1 MATIRL
7 LVSCAVWALIYIKRI
22 AWANRSSSTP
32 DSAKYYLDQANPL
45 SSDKN
50 VKGITD
56 KVGDQFKEGNV
67 LGGLGSGFSNEGMD
81 KMETEDSWTGFAQK
95 GVEGLP
101 KSVAPAVGGVVPG
114 LSGSTESAK
123 GLVPGLGGGK

>member
-1 MATIRL
+1 MATTRL
-7 LVSCAVWALIYIKRI
+7 LVSCGIRIRSTSSQQLGLIVHFT
-22 AWANRSSSTP
+22 AS

-56 KVGDQFKEGNV
+56 TVGDQFKEGNV
-67 LGGLGSGFSNEGMD
+67 LGGFGTGFSNEGMD
-81 KMETEDSWTGFAQK
+81 KMETEKGWSGFAQK

-114 LSGSTESAK
+114 LGGSTDSVK
-123 GLVPGLGGGK
+123 GMVPGLGGGK

>member
-1 MATIRL
+1 MDTPNLPFLHHLHLHHNL
-7 LVSCAVWALIYIKRI
+7 LTQ
-22 AWANRSSSTP
+22 NHPT
-32 DSAKYYLDQANPL
+32 DYLDKANPIG
-45 SSDKN
+45 DKN

-56 KVGDQFKEGNV
+56 TVGDQFKEGNV

-81 KMETEDSWTGFAQK
+81 KMETEKSWTGFAQK

-101 KSVAPAVGGVVPG
+101 GSVAPAVGGVLPG
-114 LSGSTESAK
+114 VGGSSKSAG